1 MPTLASS
8 DFWNNRSL
16 VKLLTTLHVC
26 KHMSITRTKHLKP
39 LHSSNPVAILSLAG
53 KIPNASQTVSWHD
66 L

>member
-26 KHMSITRTKHLKP
+26 KHMTKYHTHKTFEATAL
-39 LHSSNPVAILSLAG
+39 
-53 KIPNASQTVSWHD
+53 
-66 L
+66 